1 MDLNIELIE
10 LQENIEGEIFT
21 DNKMLLIYSTD
32 ASAYR
37 EKPLAVIYPKTK
49 NDIKEIILFA
59 GKHSVPIIPRTAGT
73 SLAGQVVGKAII
85 VDVSKYFTKIK
96 EINEQERYVIVE
108 PAVVRDELNLVLKNH
123 GFHFAPETSTSNR
136 AMIAG
141 MVGNNSCGA
150 HSLIYGAT
158 RDHTISV
165 RGFLSDGSEVE
176 FAPLSKEDFKKKTR
190 GVRLENKIYKQID
203 KILSD
208 KDFIDEIE
216 KEYPHK
222 EIKRRSTGYALDILA
237 DSYSFKDDTK
247 KQFNFANL
255 IAGSEG
261 TLLFIT
267 EIKLN
272 ILPLPPKEKVLV
284 CVHLNSVEEA
294 AKANLIAL
302 KHNPDA
308 VELMDKTIMDLSKE
322 NVEQEKNRFFIDGDP
337 GAMLIVE
344 FIRTTK
350 ESILSAAEAMEK
362 EMREN
367 DFGYNFPLVWGDDIQ
382 KVWAVRKA
390 GLGLLSNMKGS
401 KKPVPVIED
410 TAVRPIDLPEYLQ
423 EFNRILEKY
432 KVSCVYYAHID
443 TGELHLRPVLDLKT
457 LEAQET
463 FHDIALDVAHLV
475 KKYRG
480 SLSGEHG
487 DGRLRGEFIPIMYG
501 DKIYNTFKE
510 IKQLWDPKNIFNPGK
525 IIDTPPMD
533 SHLRYEAEKEIP
545 DIETVFDFSENG
557 GILETAEKCNGSGDC
572 RKSHLFGGTMC
583 PSYQASKN
591 ENQTTR
597 ARANIL
603 REFLTNSK
611 QANRFNHKEIYDVMD
626 LCLSCKAC
634 KTECPSNVDVAKMK
648 AEFLQHYYDKNG
660 APLRSKLIANIT
672 KYNRIGQKIAGI
684 TNFFFKCKITSSLM
698 KYFIGF
704 SQKRSI
710 PLLHKTTLNQY
721 VEKLKQNVEEQ
732 KTVYLFSDEFTNY
745 NDVDL
750 GITAI
755 RLLNKL
761 GYKVIIPQH
770 LESGRTFI
778 SKGFVR
784 KAKEIAIKNV
794 TSLSEII
801 SKETPLLG
809 IEPSAILTFRD
820 EYPDLVN
827 QELKEK
833 AKKLAKNALMIDE
846 FLADEFAKGNI
857 SQELFSNE
865 KKHIKLHGHCQQKA
879 IASTKP
885 TLEILQIPKNYTAE
899 EIPSGCCGMAGS
911 FGYEK
916 EHYDLSMKVGELVL
930 FPTIRKTANDVLI
943 SAVGTSC
950 RHQIEDGTNR
960 KALHPIEILYSA
972 LSM

>member
-10 LQENIEGEIFT
+10 LQENIEGKIFT

-37 EKPLAVIYPKTK
+37 EKPLAIIYPKTK

-59 GKHSVPIIPRTAGT
+59 SKHSVPIIPRTAGT

-108 PAVVRDELNLVLKNH
+108 PAVVRDELNLILKKY

-136 AMIAG
+136 AMMAG

-150 HSLIYGAT
+150 HSLVYGAT

-176 FAPLSKEDFKKKTR
+176 FAPLSKDEFKKKAR

-208 KDFIDEIE
+208 KVFIDEIE

-222 EIKRRSTGYALDILA
+222 EIRRRSTGYALDVLA
-237 DSYSFKDDTK
+237 DTDSFKDDTK
-247 KQFNFANL
+247 KTFNFANL

-272 ILPLPPKEKVLV
+272 ILPLPPKEKTLV

-322 NVEQEKNRFFIDGDP
+322 NVEQEKNRFFINGDP

-350 ESILSAAEAMEK
+350 ESILSAAELMEK

-367 DFGYNFPLVWGDDIQ
+367 GFGYDFPLVCGDDIK
-382 KVWAVRKA
+382 KVWAIRKA
-390 GLGLLSNMKGS
+390 GLGLLSNMKGNR
-401 KKPVPVIED
+401 KPVPVIED
-410 TAVRPIDLPEYLQ
+410 TAVRPVDLPEYLQ
-423 EFNRILEKY
+423 EFNQILEKY

-443 TGELHLRPVLDLKT
+443 TGELHLRPVLDLKK
-457 LEAQET
+457 LEDQEI

-510 IKQLWDPKNIFNPGK
+510 IKKLWDPKGIFNPGK

-545 DIETVFDFSENG
+545 EIETIFDFSENG

-603 REFLTNSK
+603 REFLTNSN
-611 QANRFNHKEIYDVMD
+611 QTNRFNHKEIYDVMD

-672 KYNRIGQKIAGI
+672 KYNRLGQKVSGV

-704 SQKRSI
+704 SQKRNI
-710 PLLHKTTLNQY
+710 PLLHKTTLNKY
-721 VEKLKQNVEEQ
+721 VEKLKQDVNTQ

-750 GITAI
+750 GITTI
-755 RLLNKL
+755 RLLNRL
-761 GYKVIIPQH
+761 GYNVVIPQH
-770 LESGRTFI
+770 IESGRTFI

-784 KAKEIAIKNV
+784 KAKEIAISNV
-794 TSLSEII
+794 QTLSEII
-801 SKETPLLG
+801 NEETPLLG

-827 QELKEK
+827 KELKEK

-846 FLADEFAKGNI
+846 FLADEFAKRNI
-857 SQELFSNE
+857 SQELFSEE

-930 FPTIRKTANDVLI
+930 FPEIRKTADDVLI
-943 SAVGTSC
+943 SAAGTSC
-950 RHQIEDGTNR
+950 RHQIKDGTNR
-960 KALHPIEILYSA
+960 DALHPIEILYLA
-972 LSM
+972 LK

>member
-10 LQENIEGEIFT
+10 LQENIEGKIFT

-37 EKPLAVIYPKTK
+37 EKPLAIIYPKTK

-59 GKHSVPIIPRTAGT
+59 SKHSVPIIPRTAGT

-85 VDVSKYFTKIK
+85 VDVSKYFTKIT

-108 PAVVRDELNLVLKNH
+108 PAVVRDELNLILKKY

-136 AMIAG
+136 AMMAG

-150 HSLIYGAT
+150 HSLVYGAT

-176 FAPLSKEDFKKKTR
+176 FAPLSKDEFKKKAR

-208 KDFIDEIE
+208 KSFIDEIE
-216 KEYPHK
+216 KEYPYK
-222 EIKRRSTGYALDILA
+222 EIRRRSTGYALDVLA
-237 DSYSFKDDTK
+237 DTDSFKDDTK
-247 KQFNFANL
+247 KMFNFANL

-272 ILPLPPKEKVLV
+272 ILPLPPKEKTLV

-322 NVEQEKNRFFIDGDP
+322 NVAQEKNRFFINGDP

-350 ESILSAAEAMEK
+350 ESILSAAELMEK

-367 DFGYNFPLVWGDDIQ
+367 GFGYDFPLVWGDDIK
-382 KVWAVRKA
+382 KVWAIRKA
-390 GLGLLSNMKGS
+390 GLGLLSNMKGNR
-401 KKPVPVIED
+401 KPVPVIED
-410 TAVRPIDLPEYLQ
+410 TAVRPVDLPEYLQ
-423 EFNRILEKY
+423 EFKQVLEKY

-443 TGELHLRPVLDLKT
+443 TGELHLRPVLDLKK
-457 LEAQET
+457 LEDQEI

-510 IKQLWDPKNIFNPGK
+510 IKKLWDPKGIFNPGK

-545 DIETVFDFSENG
+545 EIETIFDFSENG

-603 REFLTNSK
+603 REFLTNSN
-611 QANRFNHKEIYDVMD
+611 QTNRFNHKEIYDVMD

-672 KYNRIGQKIAGI
+672 KYNRLGQKVSGV

-704 SQKRSI
+704 SQKRNI
-710 PLLHKTTLNQY
+710 PLLHKTTLNEY
-721 VEKLKQNVEEQ
+721 VDKLKQDVNTQ

-750 GITAI
+750 GITTI
-755 RLLNKL
+755 RLLNRL
-761 GYKVIIPQH
+761 GYNVVIPQH
-770 LESGRTFI
+770 IESGRTFI

-784 KAKEIAIKNV
+784 KAKEIAISNV
-794 TSLSEII
+794 QTLSEII
-801 SKETPLLG
+801 NEETPLLG

-827 QELKEK
+827 KELKEK

-846 FLADEFAKGNI
+846 FLADEFAKRNI
-857 SQELFSNE
+857 SQELFSEE

-930 FPTIRKTANDVLI
+930 FPEIRKTADNVLI
-943 SAVGTSC
+943 SAAGTSC
-950 RHQIEDGTNR
+950 RHQIKDGTNR
-960 KALHPIEILYSA
+960 DALHPIEILYLA
-972 LSM
+972 LK